1 MAREKIVTIGN
12 YDFKIR
18 RLDAFTALEVFG
30 DLQKELLPAIG
41 TLTGEDGDAAI
52 KAIEKVSGYFT
63 GKQLRVWADRL
74 ITPDEIF
81 VSRKGED
88 DYSRLNEQRRE
99 EVFTDAVQILELLVE
114 IIKENFADPLTQWLT
129 RSGLANK
136 LKVAKLENSEKK

>member
-1 MAREKIVTIGN
+1 MAREKVVTIGN
-12 YDFKIR
+12 YDFKIS

-52 KAIEKVSGYFT
+52 KAIEKVSAYFT